1 MQKRV
6 VLTAIVAVSLVLV
19 VSVVVASVSA
29 TNPKKAPFELNDV
42 KVRDFAKVAAVV
54 VSNETD
60 VPLKK
65 ENVSITVDDQTIG
78 DFSITS
84 VNDESTSLILAIDV
98 SRSMNGIPIANAKK
112 YASYLLTP
120 FTDGNYVTLLT
131 FGNYIKIIENLSD
144 DKSVLTSKIDSL
156 TSLEKKTLLYSG
168 ISEGIKLAEKSKT
181 TKTSMLVI
189 TDAKDEDSD
198 IPIETLMKEIKKPHI
213 PINVMIFG
221 NSRHYFE
228 PLDNITKLTKGTL
241 LVNPGFEEIQTL
253 SRTIFIPKRIK
264 YLIDYNYSGPTG
276 KHVCLIKLK
285 HQGQDIELKK
295 EFIIPAANVQSPESI
310 PHAAVESKPKEETVV
325 ESSLKTSVQ
334 SNQWLLLL
342 LIVVLLFVIVIILL
356 LRKGGK
362 SDDTSVTQAVKALQ
376 DELKKVTAGVA
387 EIKRA
392 ELVITDNEGVE
403 SFIHGLL
410 GEFVEG
416 IQENIKN
423 ILRRLE
429 METKN
434 AISNVRETKSQEYAA
449 LQQDIAAIT
458 NAVGTG
464 AGAFE
469 KISDG
474 IRESLK
480 DGLTDNAGK
489 THARVKETFLE
500 IIAELKNTLTGDFA
514 SKLGTFTGAIA
525 TKEMMKDFEKRLEAV
540 SLFIT
545 GIPPMRNTFEKHQ
558 LDIEGK
564 LSHLETTI
572 SELKQNIQK
581 AGHEITVQEKI
592 DYEKIADTNKEMMK
606 DFEKR
611 LEAVSAFI
619 TGIPPMRNAFV
630 QHQSDIEGMFLS
642 LAEQLSELKQGS
654 QKTDREAIDFEK
666 IDYEKITD
674 ATKETLKDFEKR
686 LEAVSAFISG
696 IPPMRNAF
704 VQHQSDIEAKLS
716 TLSEQLSELKQGAQ
730 KTDYEAIDYEK
741 IDYEKIADTNKETIK
756 DFEKRLEAVSAF
768 ISGIP
773 PMRNAFVQHQSDI
786 EAKLST
792 LAEQLSELK
801 QSTQKTDHEAIDYE
815 KIDYE
820 KITDATKETLK
831 DFDKRLEAVSTFISG
846 IPPMRNAFVQHQ
858 SDIEA
863 KLSTLAEQLSELK
876 QGAQKTEHEAI
887 DYEKIDYEK
896 ITDATKETLK
906 DFEKR
911 LEAVSAFISGI
922 PPMRNAFVQHQSDI
936 EAKLSTLAEQL
947 SELKQSTQKTDHE
960 AIDYEKIDY
969 EKITDATKE
978 TLKDFEKRL
987 DDVSSFIA
995 GIPPMRNAF
1004 VQHQSDIEEKLSGLS
1019 AEMAIFKD
1027 ALVNVIRLLGSIQTQ
1042 GK

>member
-1 MQKRV
+1 MKKRV
-6 VLTAIVAVSLVLV
+6 VLTAIVAVLLVLV
-19 VSVVVASVSA
+19 VSVVVASVGA

-65 ENVSITVDDQTIG
+65 ENVSITVDGQTIG

-112 YASYLLTP
+112 YASYLLAP
-120 FTDGNYVTLLT
+120 FSDGNYATLLT
-131 FGNYIKIIENLSD
+131 FGNYVKVIENLSD

-156 TSLEKKTLLYSG
+156 TALEKKTLLYSG

-181 TKTSMLVI
+181 AKTSMLVI

-213 PINVMIFG
+213 PVNVMIFG

-276 KHVCLIKLK
+276 KHVCIVKLK

-295 EFIIPAANVQSPESI
+295 EFIIPAANVQTPEST

-325 ESSLKTSVQ
+325 DSPLKTSVQ

-342 LIVVLLFVIVIILL
+342 LTVVLLFVIVIILL

-362 SDDTSVTQAVKALQ
+362 SDDTSVTQAVKAIQ

-416 IQENIKN
+416 IQENLKN

-434 AISNVRETKSQEYAA
+434 AISNVRETKSQEYAT

-458 NAVGTG
+458 NTVGAG
-464 AGAFE
+464 AGAFD
-469 KISDG
+469 KIYDG
-474 IRESLK
+474 IRESIK
-480 DGLTDNAGK
+480 DELTDSVGK
-489 THARVKETFLE
+489 THAKVKETFLE
-500 IIAELKNTLTGDFA
+500 IVAELKNALTVDFA

-564 LSHLETTI
+564 LSHLETMI
-572 SELKQNIQK
+572 SELKQNIHK
-581 AGHEITVQEKI
+581 AGHEMTVQEKI
-592 DYEKIADTNKEMMK
+592 DYEKIADTNKETMK

-642 LAEQLSELKQGS
+642 LAEQLSELKQGA
-654 QKTDREAIDFEK
+654 QKTDREAIGYEK

-674 ATKETLKDFEKR
+674 ATKETLKDFEKRLDAVSAFISEIPPMRNAFVQHQSDIEEKLSTLAEQLSELKQNAEKKPDHEMTVQEKIDYEKIADTNKETMKDFEKR

-716 TLSEQLSELKQGAQ
+716 TLSEQLSELKQSAQ
-730 KTDYEAIDYEK
+730 KTDY
-741 IDYEKIADTNKETIK
+741 
-756 DFEKRLEAVSAF
+756 
-768 ISGIP
+768 
-773 PMRNAFVQHQSDI
+773 
-786 EAKLST
+786 
-792 LAEQLSELK
+792 
-801 QSTQKTDHEAIDYE
+801 
-815 KIDYE
+815 
-820 KITDATKETLK
+820 
-831 DFDKRLEAVSTFISG
+831 
-846 IPPMRNAFVQHQ
+846 
-858 SDIEA
+858 
-863 KLSTLAEQLSELK
+863 
-876 QGAQKTEHEAI
+876 
-887 DYEKIDYEK
+887 
-896 ITDATKETLK
+896 
-906 DFEKR
+906 
-911 LEAVSAFISGI
+911 
-922 PPMRNAFVQHQSDI
+922 
-936 EAKLSTLAEQL
+936 
-947 SELKQSTQKTDHE
+947 E

-987 DDVSSFIA
+987 DDVSLFISGIPPMRNAFVQHQSDIEAKLSTLSAELFELKQSAQKTDYEAIDYEKIADATKETLKDFEKRLDDVSSFIS

-1019 AEMAIFKD
+1019 AEMTTFKD
-1027 ALVNVIRLLGSIQTQ
+1027 ALINVIRLLGSIQTQ